1 MASVDII
8 DQAKLYESINN
19 LAKSIEKSNEKMIKA
34 LSKVTGGT
42 IKGEGKVSDAPT
54 AVQDEEVTR
63 RKKGKVFEDVINV
76 NIVELGGK
84 AIDQLNKILKG
95 LVPKEEKK
103 KEDMKKPEESSFLKK
118 LLALAPLL
126 LPLIATL
133 LKFLAGLS
141 GDKLFEFLANLFPK
155 IFNIGKLTEG
165 LMKIVKGIG
174 SLFSKGL
181 KLLKNTKLGKFFSE
195 LGDDIAKLF
204 KENKLFQ
211 KLFGEAG
218 IFSKVFGKAGFFA
231 KLFGEGST
239 FAKIFD
245 TAGDAAKVLTGGF
258 FGKIFK
264 GVGKTVLKRLPLLGS
279 IFSFYDAYNELKA
292 GDYLSGFTSLL
303 SGIANLFPGV
313 GSVISIGLDFLNYL
327 FKTESMQDFKAN
339 LNQGLFTQAFSSL
352 GDTLVQKLPFLK
364 WFYDL
369 SENIGGALA
378 GDTESIIKLFDQFGL
393 GNLAKW
399 MFSDNIMDKATA
411 FTDAS
416 VFEQLIITGIVNPIT
431 KLIEWFNSMFGN
443 LIESAKEKVKGFFGF
458 GKSADSGEYDQAAE
472 TKRLEENLKAKK
484 AQKLK
489 EQEMMLKQQKEQGYE
504 QLNDFTSEPENI
516 IKRGDVIKKFS
527 KDDAIIGFKPGGDID
542 KMFKNVIKFLGD
554 TVNNGKELVDV
565 GKKQMELM
573 QALLEKNNSNLI
585 NNSTSNNTYVLAS
598 RSSVD
603 TFREEAL
610 RY

>member
-1 MASVDII
+1 MAAVDII
-8 DQAKLYESINN
+8 DQAKLYEAINN
-19 LAKSIEKSNEKMIKA
+19 LVKSIEKSNEKMVKA

-42 IKGEGKVSDAPT
+42 IKGDGKVADTPT
-54 AVQDEEVTR
+54 AVQDDEVVK
-63 RKKGKVFEDVINV
+63 RKRGKVFEDVINV

-84 AIDQLNKILKG
+84 TIDQLNKVLKG
-95 LVPKEEKK
+95 LIPKEDKK

-126 LPLIATL
+126 LPLLATV

-155 IFNIGKLTEG
+155 IFDIGKLTDG
-165 LMKIVKGIG
+165 IMDIMKAVGTLLSDGFK
-174 SLFSKGL
+174 LFKE
-181 KLLKNTKLGKFFSE
+181 TKLGKFFSE

-231 KLFGEGST
+231 KLFGEGSV

-264 GVGKTVLKRLPLLGS
+264 GIGKTVLKRLPLLGS

-399 MFSDNIMDKATA
+399 MFGNTMMDKAEA
-411 FTDAS
+411 YTDAS
-416 VFEQLIITGIVNPIT
+416 LFEKLLIEGIVKPIT
-431 KLIEWFNSMFGN
+431 QLIEWFNSMFGN

-458 GKSADSGEYDQAAE
+458 GKDENEYDQAAE

-504 QLNDFTSEPENI
+504 QLNDFTSEPENV

-527 KDDAIIGFKPGGDID
+527 KDDTVVGFKPGGDID
-542 KMFKNVIKFLGD
+542 KMLKNVVKFLGE
-554 TVNNGKELVDV
+554 TVDNSKLLVGA
-565 GKKQMELM
+565 GKKQIELM
-573 QALLEKNNSNLI
+573 QALLDKNNSNLI
-585 NNSTSNNTYVLAS
+585 NNSTNNNTYVIGS
-598 RSSVD
+598 RSGVD
-603 TFREEAL
+603 SFREEAL

>member
-1 MASVDII
+1 MAAVDII
-8 DQAKLYESINN
+8 DQSRLYEAINN
-19 LAKSIEKSNEKMIKA
+19 LAKTIEKSNEKMVKA
-34 LSKVTGGT
+34 ISKITGGT
-42 IKGEGKVSDAPT
+42 IKNEEDKVNQTST
-54 AVQDEEVTR
+54 AIQDEETVQ
-63 RKKGKVFEDVINV
+63 RKRGKVFEDVINV

-84 AIDQLNKILKG
+84 AVDQLNKILKS

-103 KEDMKKPEESSFLKK
+103 KEEMKKPEESSFLKK

-126 LPLIATL
+126 LPILAAV

-155 IFNIGKLTEG
+155 IFDIGKLADGVMDLLRAFGNLVKEG
-165 LMKIVKGIG
+165 FI
-174 SLFSKGL
+174 LFKE
-181 KLLKNTKLGKFFSE
+181 TKLGKFFSE

-279 IFSFYDAYNELKA
+279 IFSFYDAYNELSS

-352 GDTLVQKLPFLK
+352 GDTLVQKVPFLK

-393 GNLAKW
+393 GALGKW
-399 MFSDNIMDKATA
+399 MFGDTMMDKAEA
-411 FTDAS
+411 YADAS
-416 VFEQLIITGIVNPIT
+416 FFEKLIIEGIVKPIT
-431 KLIEWFNSMFGN
+431 SLIEWFNSMFGN

-458 GKSADSGEYDQAAE
+458 GKDKEQDYDPKAE
-472 TKRLEENLKAKK
+472 QQRLEENLKAKK

-527 KDDAIIGFKPGGDID
+527 KDDAIMGFKPGGDID
-542 KMFKNVIKFLGD
+542 KTLKSIVKFLGD
-554 TVNNGKELVDV
+554 TADNGKALVDT
-565 GKKQMELM
+565 GKKQIELM
-573 QALLEKNNSNLI
+573 QALLDKNSSNLI
-585 NNSTSNNTYVLAS
+585 NNSTSNNTYVLNS
-598 RSSVD
+598 RSSVS

>member
-1 MASVDII
+1 MAAVDII

-19 LAKSIEKSNEKMIKA
+19 LAKSIEKSNEKLLKS

-42 IKGEGKVSDAPT
+42 STVTTPAGPSPV
-54 AVQDEEVTR
+54 VDEETER
-63 RKKGKVFEDVINV
+63 RKKGKVFEDVINT
-76 NIVELGGK
+76 NIVEFGTK
-84 AIDQLNKILKG
+84 AIDQLTKVLKG

-103 KEDMKKPEESSFLKK
+103 PEPGKKPEESSFLKK
-118 LLALAPLL
+118 LLALSPLL
-126 LPLIATL
+126 LPLLATL

-165 LMKIVKGIG
+165 LMKIVKSIG
-174 SLFSKGL
+174 SLFMKGI
-181 KLLKNTKLGKFFSE
+181 KLFKNTKLGKFFAE
-195 LGDDIAKLF
+195 LGEGIAKLF
-204 KENKLFQ
+204 KENKIFQ
-211 KLFGEAG
+211 KIFGEAG
-218 IFSKVFGKAGFFA
+218 IFAKVFGKSGFFA
-231 KLFGEGST
+231 KMFGEASV
-239 FAKIFD
+239 FAKLFD
-245 TAGDAAKVLTGGF
+245 TAGDAAKILTGGF

-264 GVGKTVLKRLPLLGS
+264 GIGKTVLKRLPLLGS
-279 IFSFYDAYNELKA
+279 IFSFYDAYKELSA

-339 LNQGLFTQAFSSL
+339 INQGLFTQAFSSL
-352 GDTLVQKLPFLK
+352 GDTLVQKIPFLK

-369 SENIGGALA
+369 SENVGGALA

-393 GNLAKW
+393 GALGKW
-399 MFSDNIMDKATA
+399 MFGNTMMDKAEA
-411 FTDAS
+411 FADAS
-416 VFEQLIITGIVNPIT
+416 MFEKLLITGIVQPAMQ
-431 KLIEWFNSMFGN
+431 LIEWFTNLFGD
-443 LIESAKEKVKGFFGF
+443 LIKSAKDKI
-458 GKSADSGEYDQAAE
+458 KSILPDFLVSKDEYDPAAE

-489 EQEMMLKQQKEQGYE
+489 EQEMMLKQQKEQGFE
-504 QLNDFTSEPENI
+504 QVNDFTSAPENM
-516 IKRGDVIKKFS
+516 IKRGNDIKQFS
-527 KDDAIIGFKPGGDID
+527 KDDAIVGFKPGGDID
-542 KMFKNVIKFLGD
+542 KMFKNVVKFLGD
-554 TVNNGKELVDV
+554 SVNSGKELVDL
-565 GKKQMELM
+565 GKKQLEMM
-573 QALLEKNNSNLI
+573 HLLIEKNNSNLI

-603 TFREEAL
+603 SFREEAL